1 MKKALSLIFSLF
13 LLCALGPMAAADEL
27 APAREVVNINSAD
40 VETLTKLHGIGPSR
54 AEAIIAWREANGDF
68 VSVDQ
73 LVEVRG
79 IGPTTIEANRDILSV
94 E

>member
-1 MKKALSLIFSLF
+1 MKKVISLVFSLF
-13 LLCALGPMAAADEL
+13 LFCALAPMAAADE
-27 APAREVVNINSAD
+27 APAALESVNINSAD
-40 VETLTKLHGIGPSR
+40 VETLVTLSGIGPAR

-79 IGPTTIEANRDILSV
+79 IGESTVEANREVLSV

>member
-1 MKKALSLIFSLF
+1 MKKVFSLVFSLF
-13 LLCALGPMAAADEL
+13 LFCTLAPMAAADE
-27 APAREVVNINSAD
+27 APAMPETVNINTAD
-40 VETLTKLHGIGPSR
+40 VNALVTLNGIGPAR
-54 AEAIIAWREANGDF
+54 AEAIIAWRESNGQF

-79 IGPTTIEANRDILSV
+79 IGESTIEANRDILSV